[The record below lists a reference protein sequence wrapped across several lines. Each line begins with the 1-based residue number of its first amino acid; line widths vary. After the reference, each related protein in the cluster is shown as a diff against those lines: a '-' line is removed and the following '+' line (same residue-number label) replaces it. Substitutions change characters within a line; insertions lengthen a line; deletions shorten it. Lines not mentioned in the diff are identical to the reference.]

1 MAGCAARMR
10 APIRVF
16 ERRTHIQQGLA
27 DPGAIGLPLACES
40 QWMWQAEE
48 TGPRMS
54 TKSPTIADL
63 ELQGFVGFYVTCAD
77 PMCRYSTPIRF
88 ESLRLNPSTP
98 FSAVRKMRR
107 LECAA
112 CGSLEVSIMPEQ
124 REYKAS

>member
-1 MAGCAARMR
+1 
-10 APIRVF
+10 
-16 ERRTHIQQGLA
+16 
-27 DPGAIGLPLACES
+27 
-40 QWMWQAEE
+40 MWQADE
-48 TGPRMS
+48 TGRRMS

-63 ELQGFVGFYVTCAD
+63 ELQGFAGFYVTCAN
-77 PMCRYSTPIRF
+77 PMCRYSTPITF

-98 FSAVRKMRR
+98 FSVIRNMRR

>member
-1 MAGCAARMR
+1 
-10 APIRVF
+10 
-16 ERRTHIQQGLA
+16 
-27 DPGAIGLPLACES
+27 
-40 QWMWQAEE
+40 MWQASE
-48 TGPRMS
+48 TGRRMS

-63 ELQGFVGFYVTCAD
+63 ELQGFAGFYVTCAN
-77 PMCRYSTPIRF
+77 PMCRYSTPISF

-98 FSAVRKMRR
+98 FSAIRKMRR